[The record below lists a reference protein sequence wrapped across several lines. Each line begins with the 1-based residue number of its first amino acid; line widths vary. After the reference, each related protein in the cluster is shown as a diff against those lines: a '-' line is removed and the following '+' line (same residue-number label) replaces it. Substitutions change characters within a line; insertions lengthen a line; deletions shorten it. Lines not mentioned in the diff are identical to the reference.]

1 MSTQCESSTRVTPI
15 RTLKDAF
22 VRTGVSALLS
32 LMLMVFEKMTQ

>member
-1 MSTQCESSTRVTPI
+1 M